1 MILIKATWPFLC
13 GGHMNIKLQV
23 NRQENANYFNVNLGD
38 IIDIDFEDYLIAVV
52 ASEIGNSNL

>member
-1 MILIKATWPFLC
+1 
-13 GGHMNIKLQV
+13 MNIKLQV

>member
-1 MILIKATWPFLC
+1 MALFLC